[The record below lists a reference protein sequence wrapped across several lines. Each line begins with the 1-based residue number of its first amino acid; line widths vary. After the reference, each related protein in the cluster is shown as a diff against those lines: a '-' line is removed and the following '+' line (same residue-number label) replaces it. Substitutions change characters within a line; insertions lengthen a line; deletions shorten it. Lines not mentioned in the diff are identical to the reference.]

1 VRLPRLFAF
10 AFFALS
16 ACEGRSETTRS
27 ASESATAQQA
37 LVEATATSRGPGD
50 RAPAALAGDGSNHC
64 TRVCELTREL
74 DCPGQAGCVQACT
87 RASTVPF
94 CQEQLT
100 EVFECMTAQ
109 SVDAW
114 LCGDAGLAEIRQ
126 GYCDAEQ
133 AAFVRCAQS
142 AAQAP

>member
-1 VRLPRLFAF
+1 VV

-16 ACEGRSETTRS
+16 ACEGRAETKES
-27 ASESATAQQA
+27 ATHESATAPLE
-37 LVEATATSRGPGD
+37 LVAATAASSAGGD
-50 RAPAALAGDGSNHC
+50 RAPTPEVRSGSNHC